1 MKRLCKRFV
10 KSFTVMLFVISHLM
24 GANQVLANDTP
35 TVNQL
40 ASSELLNSQSME
52 EAFPIYEEAIQSL
65 DFHQLGNAE
74 WTGASLDEVRESIQS
89 DVEPYEATIEGALDF
104 KMLLYPFGTDTL
116 DSAEI
121 GFLFAEDHLVFAA
134 LGNLVISLDGE
145 NLISEEVAAS
155 LAQEG
160 ATVADILEEQPII
173 KAFAH
178 VSVEGQGRDMVAID
192 AGEEATSGTTYFYYI
207 EEGRVVSA
215 ETMDLFTAMQGTQ
228 TIMFDKLAFHY
239 ADGAIG
245 VAATDTTSEVPEA
258 LLVESSLDVDPLKL
272 LMTDTSISNPKF
284 VEAWQVYQQVL
295 TDYEFRDLASEE
307 LLGSNID
314 DIEENFDA
322 GLEARRADLN
332 NGITSI
338 LVYTFEGSEINPA
351 TGQADVGELALYFV
365 DDLLAYASVANRSF
379 VIEEDRIL
387 NNEVVSEIVASQIS
401 TEDLAQMNPQ
411 MIAMGYMIQN
421 EEARSVVA
429 LQSGDEV
436 DNRQVAFL
444 FVRDD
449 TLQGEKIYKLEEV
462 AQDIQS
468 NMFYSLGDF
477 FVNEAQQLNE

>member
-1 MKRLCKRFV
+1 
-10 KSFTVMLFVISHLM
+10 
-24 GANQVLANDTP
+24 
-35 TVNQL
+35 
-40 ASSELLNSQSME
+40 
-52 EAFPIYEEAIQSL
+52 
-65 DFHQLGNAE
+65 
-74 WTGASLDEVRESIQS
+74 
-89 DVEPYEATIEGALDF
+89 
-104 KMLLYPFGTDTL
+104 
-116 DSAEI
+116 
-121 GFLFAEDHLVFAA
+121 
-134 LGNLVISLDGE
+134 
-145 NLISEEVAAS
+145 
-155 LAQEG
+155 
-160 ATVADILEEQPII
+160 
-173 KAFAH
+173 
-178 VSVEGQGRDMVAID
+178 
-192 AGEEATSGTTYFYYI
+192 
-207 EEGRVVSA
+207 
-215 ETMDLFTAMQGTQ
+215 MDLLTAMQGTQ

-245 VAATDTTSEVPEA
+245 PAATNTTNESPEA
-258 LLVESSLDVDPLKL
+258 LLVESSLDIDPLKL

-314 DIEENFDA
+314 DIEENFAA
-322 GLEARRADLN
+322 GVDARRADLN
-332 NGITSI
+332 NGIISI

-379 VIEEDRIL
+379 VIEEDRIM
-387 NNEVVSEIVASQIS
+387 NNEVVSEIVTSQIS
-401 TEDLAQMNPQ
+401 TDELAQMNPQ
-411 MIAMGYMIQN
+411 IIAMGYMVQK

-449 TLQGEKIYKLEEV
+449 TVQGEEIYKLEEV